1 MKNKRS
7 IQFKA
12 AFLMIV
18 FSLNTIIGFACA
30 VGINMGFNTSHHHEE
45 EETEAVIH
53 IHKDGKKHVHQEA
66 AKHHDEVD
74 KDNDHDKKDSNDNC
88 CNDKVIKFNEVDKSS
103 SHSFNAGVNRI
114 FFTTFLASF
123 YNLNIFYK
131 SYINTGSKYFVRSY
145 HPPIP
150 DIRIAIQ
157 SFQI

>member
-1 MKNKRS
+1 MNQNIS
-7 IQFKA
+7 IQLKA
-12 AFLMIV
+12 AFLIVV

-30 VGINMGFNTSHHHEE
+30 IGIDMGFNIFHHHEE

-53 IHKDGKKHVHQEA
+53 IHKDGKKHVHQEV
-66 AKHHDEVD
+66 AKHHDEA
-74 KDNDHDKKDSNDNC
+74 DNDHHKKDSKDNC

-103 SHSFNAGVNRI
+103 SHSFNAGVNPI

-123 YNLNIFYK
+123 YSIDIFYK
-131 SYINTGSKYFVRSY
+131 SYVNTGSNYFVRSH

-150 DIRIAIQ
+150 DIRIEIQ